1 VREHPHA
8 APANDPFML
17 IAAAHVGLFV
27 KLSKHSRDEKA
38 REIKNGEKV
47 PRPFVHAIVM
57 ESIVFRSYRLAA
69 RLDPA
74 PVAIR
79 RYCFEKSYSK
89 VTWIHSPVVRNRH
102 EKLRS

>member
-1 VREHPHA
+1 MREHPHA

-27 KLSKHSRDEKA
+27 KLSKCGREEKA
-38 REIKNGEKV
+38 RKTKNGEKV
-47 PRPFVHAIVM
+47 PRPFVLRDRE
-57 ESIVFRSYRLAA
+57 ESIVFRSYRPAG

-74 PVAIR
+74 QVAVR

-89 VTWIHSPVVRNRH
+89 VI
-102 EKLRS
+102 